1 MRAEGT
7 GTDSQDAEPSSAD
20 TAPAAPRRRRG
31 AERLPGDP
39 APGRPGRRGA
49 VSGWLGKA
57 WRPRRS
63 SPTSKANAASAAAS
77 AASPEPAP
85 VAFVLSSGANFGAVQ
100 VGMLRALVEH
110 GIRPDLIVG
119 CSVGALNGAGFA
131 EDPSPAGVARL
142 EHVWRTTS
150 GRDLMPRQWI
160 PPAVAMAR
168 RGEAIHPRDGLEQL
182 LHNTVT
188 ATTFEELKTPFHC
201 VATDVMEGREQW
213 FSSGP
218 LVLPV
223 LASAAMPA
231 IFPSVD
237 IDGRRYLDGAVV
249 TDVPM
254 RRAVELGAR
263 TLYVLE
269 VGPLSRS
276 WSEPKRPLDTAMEA
290 YWICRRHRFH
300 SELETLPADVEVH
313 LMPHGD
319 PPQLRFHDFDHSDQ
333 LMRHAYMAAT
343 AYLDERLAL
352 ARPSSHAVAT

>member
-1 MRAEGT
+1 MRTRAERTGRGSKGT
-7 GTDSQDAEPSSAD
+7 GRV
-20 TAPAAPRRRRG
+20 RRI
-31 AERLPGDP
+31 
-39 APGRPGRRGA
+39 
-49 VSGWLGKA
+49 

-63 SPTSKANAASAAAS
+63 SGASKAAAAES
-77 AASPEPAP
+77 AGESASEPGP
-85 VAFVLSSGANFGAVQ
+85 VAFVLASGANLGAIQ

-110 GIRPDLIVG
+110 DIYPDLIVG
-119 CSVGALNGAGFA
+119 CSVGAINGAGFA

-142 EHVWRTTS
+142 EHIWRTTS

-182 LHNTVT
+182 LHNAFA
-188 ATTFEELKTPFHC
+188 ATSFEELQLPLHC

-218 LVLPV
+218 LVPAV

-231 IFPSVD
+231 IYPSVV
-237 IDGRRYLDGAVV
+237 IDGRRYLDGAIVN
-249 TDVPM
+249 DVPM

-269 VGPLSRS
+269 VGPMSRT

-290 YWICRRHRFH
+290 YWICRRHRFR
-300 SELETLPADVEVH
+300 SELEALPADVDVH
-313 LMPHGD
+313 LMPHGH
-319 PPQLRFHDFDHSDQ
+319 PPQLRFHDFDRSDE
-333 LMRHAYMAAT
+333 LMRQAYMASS
-343 AYLDERLAL
+343 AYLDERLARAQTS
-352 ARPSSHAVAT
+352 ARSGSVAPSQAVAT